1 MEETEMNMSSLTAK
15 SLILTGSAMTVLVGL
30 SMPSQAKVMTAA
42 QFLASMDEVKYVCR
56 RLDEPFWLVKR
67 QYGCG
72 DQVSCRASGACE
84 YHLKPPKK
92 RRPNDPPLTHVVR
105 LLEVGPDSN
114 DHDGIDTDH
123 DGFGHDKGDKG
134 QSGNRPR

>member
-1 MEETEMNMSSLTAK
+1 MEETKMKMSSLTAK
-15 SLILTGSAMTVLVGL
+15 SLVLTGSAITVLVGL

-42 QFLASMDEVKYVCR
+42 QFLASMDELKYVCR

-72 DQVSCRASGACE
+72 DQINCRASGTCV
-84 YHLKPPKK
+84 YHYKPHKK

-105 LLEVGPDSN
+105 VLDVGPDSN
-114 DHDGIDTDH
+114 DHERNVPDH
-123 DGFGHDKGDKG
+123 QGGGKGKPNDP
-134 QSGNRPR
+134 QHQ